1 MEVYFLFL
9 GVTLGLQNDIADAM
23 SIFIGISLH
32 ACLLSLVVSLATLR
46 SWVPLSQ
53 QSMKKLAMILVTM
66 CIFRPLGIFFGL
78 LVKKLDDGETN
89 IMSAILMSL
98 STGVFLHVTFISLI
112 PAEFS
117 NSTTVHCSL
126 SNQDATVSKS
136 EGTSKDPDIT
146 CNNIFGSAVKS
157 FLHLVGTP
165 EFNTILKASFFV
177 CGWLAMTILTFI
189 FGHHRH

>member
-1 MEVYFLFL
+1 M
-9 GVTLGLQNDIADAM
+9 QNDIADAM

-66 CIFRPLGIFFGL
+66 CVFRPLGIFFGL

-117 NSTTVHCSL
+117 HSTTAHCSL

-146 CNNIFGSAVKS
+146 CNNIFGSAMKS
-157 FLHLVGTP
+157 FQHLVETP
-165 EFNTILKASFFV
+165 DFNIILKAFFFV
-177 CGWLAMTILTFI
+177 CGWLTMAILTFI